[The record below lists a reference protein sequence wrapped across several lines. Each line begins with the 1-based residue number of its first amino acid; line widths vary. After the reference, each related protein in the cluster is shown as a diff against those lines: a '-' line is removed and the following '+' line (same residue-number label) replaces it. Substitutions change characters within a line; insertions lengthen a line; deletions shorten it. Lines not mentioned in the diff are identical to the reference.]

1 MPGSKNTKKTALVAV
16 LCCASVV
23 LAACGS
29 ASESSSTGPIRIGWS
44 GPLTTAEAYFGSTGL
59 KGAQL
64 AQGEVK
70 LTGKLAGRRIELVAL
85 DDAAD
90 PAQAVTVAKR
100 FTSQKLDAVIGPIDS
115 GPMLAA
121 GPIYQRA
128 NMPTTTTGSNPD
140 IIERKFPNV
149 VQLIANDVR
158 QGGAMVQYA
167 KGAGVTSVAV
177 FNDSQAFGQGVA
189 SAFAKAAPDAGLS
202 VTGETAL
209 STNTQ
214 DYSSAV
220 NDALSKH
227 PDAIYFGG
235 GVTPGGLLCR
245 QARAAGFEGLFMGP
259 DGIYD
264 PAFIKGCGRGVG
276 KVAVS
281 FQSPPYDSGGA
292 VTEFAQRYQ
301 AKYHAEPG
309 PYSAYGYTQLGF
321 LVAALNKAQT
331 TDHAAVIKAMRSIT
345 YAGPLGPVRVD
356 GDGALVDG
364 PLFVYAAKDGKFSFV
379 HEVE

>member
-1 MPGSKNTKKTALVAV
+1 MRASRHTIILLTTAATCAVA
-16 LCCASVV
+16 A
-23 LAACGS
+23 LAAGCGS
-29 ASESSSTGPIRIGWS
+29 SGSDDKGPIKIGWS

-70 LTGKLAGRRIELVAL
+70 LTGKLAGRKIQLIPL

-100 FTSQKLDAVIGPIDS
+100 FTSDHVTAVIGPINS

-121 GPIYQRA
+121 GPIYARA
-128 NMPTTTTGSNPD
+128 GVPTTTTGSNPD
-140 IIERKFPNV
+140 IIERKFPNL

-158 QGGAMVQYA
+158 QGGAMAQYA
-167 KGAGVTSVAV
+167 KGVGITSVAV
-177 FNDSQAFGQGVA
+177 FNDSQSFGQGVA
-189 SAFAKAAPDAGLS
+189 SAFADAAKAEGITI
-202 VTGETAL
+202 TGDTAL

-214 DYSSAV
+214 DYTSAV
-220 NDALSKH
+220 NDALGHH

-245 QARAAGFEGLFMGP
+245 QARAAGFTGLIMGP
-259 DGIYD
+259 DGVYD
-264 PAFIKGCGRGVG
+264 PAFIKGCGRAIG

-281 FQSPPYDSGGA
+281 FQSPPYDSGGE
-292 VTEFAQRYQ
+292 VTAFAERYK

-309 PYSAYGYTQLGF
+309 PYSAYGYDQLGF
-321 LVAALNKAQT
+321 LVAALNQAQS
-331 TDHAAVIKAMRSIT
+331 TDHAAVVKAMRQIS
-345 YAGPLGPVRVD
+345 YDGPLGAVKVD
-356 GDGALVDG
+356 EQGALVDG
-364 PLFVYAAKDGKFSFV
+364 PLFIYAVKDAAFSFV
-379 HEVE
+379 HEVK